1 MPCYKVWCD
10 PHSLRKIFKKG
21 QRKMDEELDLV
32 QIVKKIRKFES
43 ILNASLLNDENRK
56 LMVEHT
62 EPNIIDIS
70 NEKGKD
76 HIDLKYDNSQI
87 DQALCQQ
94 VLYRDTFQK
103 SVLFENEKVS
113 KSVQVTNKRYD
124 P

>member
-1 MPCYKVWCD
+1 
-10 PHSLRKIFKKG
+10 
-21 QRKMDEELDLV
+21 MDEELDLV